1 MRDRGCAEDELAWG
15 RAARRR
21 WPMAGHTPMRRR
33 RWDERAASS
42 RSVAPEV
49 EDACVLALQACGCN
63 RKRLDK
69 VGKVKKKKRENR
81 KKGIMDFL
89 LLLPPGEA
97 VLPNGKKNGFSSLR
111 ESAPL

>member
-1 MRDRGCAEDELAWG
+1 MGADARGEDGRGQDRTVGVCGTALWAEERGQVRDRGRAEEELAWG

-49 EDACVLALQACGCN
+49 EDACVLALRDCVVATASDWI
-63 RKRLDK
+63 R
-69 VGKVKKKKRENR
+69 
-81 KKGIMDFL
+81 
-89 LLLPPGEA
+89 
-97 VLPNGKKNGFSSLR
+97 
-111 ESAPL
+111 